1 MNFLSLTGIELQ
13 KIRRS
18 KILLIL
24 LAPVVIMWLPAI
36 INSEK
41 IQDVQGIPITPEHN
55 FFIQGFMGMVW
66 FMIPAT
72 LIICTVLLIQIEQ
85 TNHGMKKMLTLPINR
100 RMLCLAKFAVL
111 LLLPAVQMVMS
122 TAAYYGS
129 AFLSSKLQGY
139 DYILPPGYIFPC
151 IGKFYL
157 AALPAAAVF
166 WMIALLIQTPVFA
179 VGTGL
184 ALCVPSVL
192 IINTDTIMVSLII
205 ASACRNM
212 WISLGIGVILVFT
225 FSVLPKDYLFL
236 DLCPYCSPYQLLTA
250 AEENGHAALF
260 LGVCIGETALAGMA
274 EHIYLK
280 IRRYFS

>member
-1 MNFLSLTGIELQ
+1 MNFLSLCGIELQ

-100 RMLCLAKFAVL
+100 GKLCLAKFTVW
-111 LLLPAVQMVMS
+111 S
-122 TAAYYGS
+122 
-129 AFLSSKLQGY
+129 
-139 DYILPPGYIFPC
+139 
-151 IGKFYL
+151 
-157 AALPAAAVF
+157 
-166 WMIALLIQTPVFA
+166 
-179 VGTGL
+179 
-184 ALCVPSVL
+184 
-192 IINTDTIMVSLII
+192 
-205 ASACRNM
+205 ASA
-212 WISLGIGVILVFT
+212 
-225 FSVLPKDYLFL
+225 
-236 DLCPYCSPYQLLTA
+236 
-250 AEENGHAALF
+250 
-260 LGVCIGETALAGMA
+260 
-274 EHIYLK
+274 
-280 IRRYFS
+280 

>member
-151 IGKFYL
+151 NGKLYL

-192 IINTDTIMVSLII
+192 IINTDYWFLHPMSYPFYMLMTEYGKAAKGLYTTDIDWFPWLPVAVMITVVSL
-205 ASACRNM
+205 AVSCVKMSR
-212 WISLGIGVILVFT
+212 
-225 FSVLPKDYLFL
+225 Y
-236 DLCPYCSPYQLLTA
+236 
-250 AEENGHAALF
+250 EE
-260 LGVCIGETALAGMA
+260 
-274 EHIYLK
+274 
-280 IRRYFS
+280 

>member
-100 RMLCLAKFAVL
+100 GMLCLAKFAVL

-122 TAAYYGS
+122 AAADYGS

-192 IINTDTIMVSLII
+192 IINTDYWFLHPMSYPFYMLMTEYGKAAKGLYTTDIDWFPWLPVAVMITVVSL
-205 ASACRNM
+205 AVSCVKMSR
-212 WISLGIGVILVFT
+212 
-225 FSVLPKDYLFL
+225 Y
-236 DLCPYCSPYQLLTA
+236 
-250 AEENGHAALF
+250 EE
-260 LGVCIGETALAGMA
+260 
-274 EHIYLK
+274 
-280 IRRYFS
+280 